1 MVLSDSFELS
11 GKHVGREQ
19 LVSVR
24 DKNQG
29 RGSFPERMGTD
40 GIKEK
45 LLYGQYIT
53 SKFSSAAESKS
64 DSRNLDYEIEYL
76 IGGNETDEE
85 NLKDVVG
92 KLLLVRMGLNYTYLM
107 TDMGRQGEAETM
119 AAAFAA
125 IVLSRN

>member
-1 MVLSDSFELS
+1 M
-11 GKHVGREQ
+11 
-19 LVSVR
+19 
-24 DKNQG
+24 
-29 RGSFPERMGTD
+29 
-40 GIKEK
+40 
-45 LLYGQYIT
+45 YGQYIT

-125 IVLSRN
+125 IVLQPN